1 MLKISILQEAT
12 IKMKVFQDK
21 IHLTIGLALSND
33 GHEAKRSL
41 FPALPACIEYKDIE
55 LVSETINQ
63 NTIMILSTKTL

>member
-1 MLKISILQEAT
+1 MLKTSIPQEAT

-41 FPALPACIEYKDIE
+41 FAALPACIEYKDIE
-55 LVSETINQ
+55 PVSETINQ
-63 NTIMILSTKTL
+63 NTIIILSTKTL

>member
-1 MLKISILQEAT
+1 MQ
-12 IKMKVFQDK
+12 VFQDK

-55 LVSETINQ
+55 LVPETINQ
-63 NTIMILSTKTL
+63 NTIMILSTKTP